1 VKGYYA
7 QDQSDSLDP
16 EKTVFKTIDDIA
28 IGDIRPKIRTILG
41 SFLFSGED
49 IDKKVKVLSGGEK
62 SRLSIAKLLLTP
74 ANLLILDEPTNHL
87 DMRSKDILKNAL
99 LQFNGTLI
107 IVSHDRDFLQ
117 GLSNRVFE
125 FRDGGI
131 REYLGDIYDFLDQ
144 KKLRE
149 LESSRNA
156 ERGDSS
162 LKEPAP
168 APESKVNWEKKRE
181 FEREVRKLKTKI
193 SKSEDAIAYHEEGIR
208 RCEEMLV
215 HPEKYAKQIAD
226 GSLYREYEDIK
237 RHLAMEM
244 QTWEDLNRQLDAMTR
259 G

>member
-1 VKGYYA
+1 
-7 QDQSDSLDP
+7 
-16 EKTVFKTIDDIA
+16 
-28 IGDIRPKIRTILG
+28 
-41 SFLFSGED
+41 
-49 IDKKVKVLSGGEK
+49 
-62 SRLSIAKLLLTP
+62 
-74 ANLLILDEPTNHL
+74 
-87 DMRSKDILKNAL
+87 MRSKDILKNAL

-193 SKSEDAIAYHEEGIR
+193 SKSEDAIAYQKKGSGDVK
-208 RCEEMLV
+208 RCWSIPKNMRNRLLMARFIGNTKTSSV
-215 HPEKYAKQIAD
+215 TCQGNEKLGRSAQAA
-226 GSLYREYEDIK
+226 GC
-237 RHLAMEM
+237 
-244 QTWEDLNRQLDAMTR
+244 LNR